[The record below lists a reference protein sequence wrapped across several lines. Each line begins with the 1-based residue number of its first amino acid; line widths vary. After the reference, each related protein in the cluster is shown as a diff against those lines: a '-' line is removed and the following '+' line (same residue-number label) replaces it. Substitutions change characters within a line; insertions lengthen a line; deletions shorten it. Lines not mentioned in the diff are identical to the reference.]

1 MCTEKK
7 CTCISS
13 VSHIMAQQIKKY
25 MQTKQWIRE
34 IWKSNRKV
42 SLLLVQHMQ
51 LPKEHIHQINVQN
64 ILTFYWKPLFLAQ
77 KSDTSFQSGSRA
89 KTGRFEGLYSYEHVV
104 TGLVRIPN
112 TLVQACL
119 NPERCMMQYCI
130 ILLMCRICT
139 TELIWVKKNNND
151 KILSIING

>member
-1 MCTEKK
+1 
-7 CTCISS
+7 
-13 VSHIMAQQIKKY
+13 
-25 MQTKQWIRE
+25 
-34 IWKSNRKV
+34 
-42 SLLLVQHMQ
+42 MQ

-77 KSDTSFQSGSRA
+77 KSDTSFRSGSRA

-104 TGLVRIPN
+104 AGLVRIPN

-119 NPERCMMQYCI
+119 NPERCMMPYCI

-139 TELIWVKKNNND
+139 TELIWDPVPTPPNPPNTLHQLLASLCASTSPSAFLFYPALANRVFPVQSLPPFWRRVLA
-151 KILSIING
+151 ISIETI